1 MVSPE
6 VIRRYPYFS
15 GLSLDRISIL
25 ANIAEEVEIEK
36 GQYFHNEGD
45 QIDKVYII
53 VEGEVSLVTNLPQ
66 QDKEVVINT
75 LSPGEV
81 FGWTSLLP
89 PYTAG
94 AGAKSV
100 TSCKIV
106 EFNSTDLRE
115 KFEKDYEFGY
125 LMMIKVA
132 QIIRE
137 RLDSIVIETLAY
149 QAGQQ

>member
-15 GLSLDRISIL
+15 GMSMERINLL
-25 ANIAEEVEIEK
+25 ANIAEEIECEQD
-36 GQYFHNEGD
+36 QYFHHEGEA
-45 QIDKVYII
+45 IDKVYII
-53 VEGEVSLVTNLPQ
+53 VKGEVSLVTSLPQ

-75 LSPGEV
+75 LGAGDV

-94 AGAKSV
+94 SGAKSV
-100 TSCKIV
+100 TNCKLI
-106 EFNSTDLRE
+106 EFSASELRS
-115 KFEKDYEFGY
+115 KFEEDFQFGY
-125 LMMIKVA
+125 LMMTKIA

-149 QAGQQ
+149 QAGQ

>member
-6 VIRRYPYFS
+6 IIRRYPYFS
-15 GLSLDRISIL
+15 GISLEQINLL
-25 ANIAEEVEIEK
+25 ANIAEETECEPNY
-36 GQYFHNEGD
+36 YFHQEGD
-45 QIDKVYII
+45 DIGKVYII
-53 VEGEVSLVTNLPQ
+53 LEGEISLVTSLPQ

-75 LSPGEV
+75 LGTGDV

-94 AGAKSV
+94 AGAKSIGK
-100 TSCKIV
+100 CKLIEFDSTQLRAKFV
-106 EFNSTDLRE
+106 E
-115 KFEKDYEFGY
+115 DYQFGY
-125 LMMIKVA
+125 LMMIKIA

-149 QAGQQ
+149 QAEK

>member
-15 GLSLDRISIL
+15 GMSMERINLL
-25 ANIAEEVEIEK
+25 ANIAEEIECEQD
-36 GQYFHNEGD
+36 QYFHHEGEA
-45 QIDKVYII
+45 IDKVYII
-53 VEGEVSLVTNLPQ
+53 VKGEVSLVTSLPQ

-75 LSPGEV
+75 LGAGDV

-94 AGAKSV
+94 SGAKSV
-100 TSCKIV
+100 TNCKLV
-106 EFNSTDLRE
+106 EFSASELRS
-115 KFEKDYEFGY
+115 KFEEDFQLGY
-125 LMMIKVA
+125 LMMTKIA

-149 QAGQQ
+149 QAGQ

>member
-6 VIRRYPYFS
+6 VIRRYKYFS
-15 GLSLDRISIL
+15 TISFAQINML
-25 ANIAEEVEIEK
+25 ASIAEEVEYEE
-36 GQYFHNEGD
+36 GHYFHQEDDKIG
-45 QIDKVYII
+45 KVYII
-53 VEGEVSLVTNLPQ
+53 EQGEISLVKPFPQ

-75 LSPGEV
+75 LSAGDV

-94 AGAKSV
+94 SGAIAV
-100 TSCKIV
+100 GNCKLL
-106 EFNSTDLRE
+106 EFDAALLRE
-115 KFEKDYEFGY
+115 KFEADFEFGY
-125 LMMIKVA
+125 LMMVKIA

-149 QAGQQ
+149 QAEQ

>member
-15 GLSLDRISIL
+15 GISIERINML
-25 ANIAEEVEIEK
+25 ANITEEIECEQ
-36 GQYFHNEGD
+36 GQYFHNEGEE
-45 QIDKVYII
+45 IDKVYIL
-53 VEGEVSLVTNLPQ
+53 VEGEVSLVTSLPQ

-75 LSPGEV
+75 LGTGDV

-94 AGAKSV
+94 AGAK
-100 TSCKIV
+100 TITDCKLV
-106 EFNSTDLRE
+106 EFSASKLRT
-115 KFEKDYEFGY
+115 KFEDDYQFGY
-125 LMMIKVA
+125 LMMIKIA

-149 QAGQQ
+149 QAGQ

>member
-15 GLSLDRISIL
+15 GLSMDKISIL
-25 ANIAEEVEIEK
+25 ANIADEVEIEK
-36 GQYFHNEGD
+36 GEYFHHEGD
-45 QIDKVYII
+45 HINKVYII
-53 VEGEVSLVTNLPQ
+53 VEGEVNLVTNIPQ

-75 LSPGEV
+75 LSTGDV

-94 AGAKSV
+94 AGAKSL
-100 TSCKIV
+100 TSCKLI
-106 EFNSTDLRE
+106 EFKSTELRE
-115 KFEKDYEFGY
+115 KFEEDYEFGY
-125 LMMIKVA
+125 LMMIKIA

-149 QAGQQ
+149 QAGQ

>member
-15 GLSLDRISIL
+15 GMSIERINLL
-25 ANIAEEVEIEK
+25 ANIADEIECEK
-36 GQYFHNEGD
+36 DQYFHHKGEE
-45 QIDKVYII
+45 IDKVYLL
-53 VEGEVSLVTNLPQ
+53 VEGEVSLITSFPQ

-75 LSPGEV
+75 MGAGDV

-89 PYTAG
+89 PHTAG
-94 AGAKSV
+94 AGAKTV
-100 TSCKIV
+100 TNCKLV
-106 EFNSTDLRE
+106 EFSAKDLRI
-115 KFEKDYEFGY
+115 KFEEDFQFGY
-125 LMMIKVA
+125 LMMIKIA

-149 QAGQQ
+149 QAGQ

>member
-6 VIRRYPYFS
+6 LIRRYPYFS
-15 GLSLDRISIL
+15 GISMESIKLL
-25 ANIAEEVEIEK
+25 ANIAEEIESEQD
-36 GQYFHNEGD
+36 QYFHHEGEE
-45 QIDKVYII
+45 IDKVYIL
-53 VEGEVSLVTNLPQ
+53 VEGEVSLITTLPQ

-75 LSPGEV
+75 LGTDDV

-94 AGAKSV
+94 ASAKSI
-100 TSCKIV
+100 TGCKLI
-106 EFNSTDLRE
+106 EFDARELRT
-115 KFEKDYEFGY
+115 KFEEDYQFGY
-125 LMMIKVA
+125 LMMIKIA

-149 QAGQQ
+149 QAGQE

>member
-15 GLSLDRISIL
+15 GMSMERINLL
-25 ANIAEEVEIEK
+25 ANIAEEIEYEQD
-36 GQYFHNEGD
+36 QYFHNEGEE
-45 QIDKVYII
+45 IDKVYIL
-53 VEGEVSLVTNLPQ
+53 VEGEVSLVTTLPQ

-75 LSPGEV
+75 LGIGDV

-94 AGAKSV
+94 AGAKSI
-100 TSCKIV
+100 TGCKLI
-106 EFNSTDLRE
+106 EFDARELRI
-115 KFEKDYEFGY
+115 KFEEDYQFGY
-125 LMMIKVA
+125 LMMIKIA

-149 QAGQQ
+149 QAGQE

>member
-15 GLSLDRISIL
+15 GMSMERINLL
-25 ANIAEEVEIEK
+25 ANIAEEIECEQD
-36 GQYFHNEGD
+36 QYFHHEGEA
-45 QIDKVYII
+45 IDKVYII
-53 VEGEVSLVTNLPQ
+53 VKGEVSLVTSLPQ

-75 LSPGEV
+75 LGAGDV

-89 PYTAG
+89 PFTAG
-94 AGAKSV
+94 SGAKSV
-100 TSCKIV
+100 TNCKLV
-106 EFNSTDLRE
+106 EFSASELRS
-115 KFEKDYEFGY
+115 KFEEDFQFGY
-125 LMMIKVA
+125 LMMTKIA

-149 QAGQQ
+149 LAGQ